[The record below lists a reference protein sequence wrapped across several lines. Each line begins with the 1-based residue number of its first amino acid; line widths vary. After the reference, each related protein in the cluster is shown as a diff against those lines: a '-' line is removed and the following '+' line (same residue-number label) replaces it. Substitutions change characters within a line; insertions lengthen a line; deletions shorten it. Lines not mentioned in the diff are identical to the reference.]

1 MKITKARLKEIIREE
16 LINEGMDEGIM
27 STLMSKMAM
36 DKKDRESSSERRIYQ
51 LELNPKEKE
60 LVDFLTSKNSDI
72 IKAVTNIQK
81 AQEIITSEAEADAK
95 SKALTDMKRALDAL
109 MSARTLDPSAP
120 GRTAYLDRL
129 QPLEEVENV
138 DPMRNIPPISKEDM
152 EDLSKEL
159 RGNPSLLKKITDAL
173 KKIKLEESC
182 DYEDSEGAM
191 ADSQLNRIADLAT
204 MVDDMVDDDT
214 NLPEWVEAKITKAQD
229 YLSAVMNYMKGEQAD
244 AQEDMMEEEL
254 TKTQIKKRDKRAKK
268 IMPSTEEQYGKK
280 RGKEIAYAIAT
291 DQVTEE
297 T

>member
-1 MKITKARLKEIIREE
+1 MKITKARLKEIIKEE
-16 LINEGMDEGIM
+16 LINEGMDEGIL

-36 DKKDRESSSERRIYQ
+36 DKEDRGSGGERRKYQ
-51 LELNPKEKE
+51 PELNPKEKE
-60 LVDFLTSKNSDI
+60 LVDFFTSKNSEV
-72 IKAVTNIQK
+72 IKAISNIQK
-81 AQEIITSEAEADAK
+81 AQEIITSKAEADAK

-109 MSARTLDPSAP
+109 MSARTLDPSSP

-129 QPLEEVENV
+129 QQLEEE
-138 DPMRNIPPISKEDM
+138 E
-152 EDLSKEL
+152 
-159 RGNPSLLKKITDAL
+159 RG
-173 KKIKLEESC
+173 
-182 DYEDSEGAM
+182 EGAM

-204 MVDDMVDDDT
+204 MIDEMVDDDT
-214 NLPEWVEAKITKAQD
+214 NLPEWVESKITKAQD
-229 YLSAVMNYMKGEQAD
+229 YMSAVMNYMKGEQAD

-254 TKTQIKKRDKRAKK
+254 TKAQIKKRDKRAKK

>member
-16 LINEGMDEGIM
+16 LINEGMDEGM
-27 STLMSKMAM
+27 LSTLMSKMAM
-36 DKKDRESSSERRIYQ
+36 DKKDRESSSERRAYQ
-51 LELNPKEKE
+51 PELNPKEQE

-138 DPMRNIPPISKEDM
+138 DPMRIVPPISKEDM
-152 EDLSKEL
+152 EELSKEL
-159 RGNPSLLKKITDAL
+159 RGKPSLLKKITDAL
-173 KKIKLEESC
+173 KKLKLEESC
-182 DYEDSEGAM
+182 DYEDGEGAM

-204 MVDDMVDDDT
+204 MIDEMVDDDT
-214 NLPEWVEAKITKAQD
+214 KLEPWVEAKITKAQD
-229 YLSAVMNYMKGEQAD
+229 YLSAIMNYMKGEQAD
-244 AQEDMMEEEL
+244 AQENTID
-254 TKTQIKKRDKRAKK
+254 
-268 IMPSTEEQYGKK
+268 
-280 RGKEIAYAIAT
+280 
-291 DQVTEE
+291 EE